1 MLLLGQSGCL
11 PNSLTPW
18 VWSSILQGKEKGG
31 KKGREK
37 RKQERSL
44 ELRQQDGSPVR
55 VPATKLDTLRCPQ
68 TLRAG

>member
-1 MLLLGQSGCL
+1 MLLLGQNECL
-11 PNSLTPW
+11 PSSLTPW

-31 KKGREK
+31 KRGKEK

-44 ELRQQDGSPVR
+44 ELGQQDGSPIR
-55 VPATKLDTLRCPQ
+55 VPATKPDTLRCPQ